1 LNQVNQPLQAD
12 QRFRKSI
19 ECVISI
25 CLIQVKS
32 NTPAKSTLQEVGSI
46 RHIGM
51 IQVKSIATGGK
62 DMSSGATSETQ
73 LVIIT
78 GMSGAGKTVAIQ
90 SFEDLGFFCVDNL
103 PPTLLPKFLEL
114 MKESGN
120 KMNKVALVMDLRGRE
135 FFDHLFKALDD
146 LSETSWVNPQILFL
160 DADDSTLVARYK
172 ETRRFHP
179 LAPSGRPLEG
189 IKLERKLLEE
199 LKGRAQIIYNTSKM
213 KPKDL
218 REKIATEFS
227 ANKQTIFTV
236 NVMSFG
242 FKHGIPIDADLV
254 FDVRFLPNPHYIESM
269 RPKTGLDEEVSNY
282 VLKWNE
288 THKFLEKVTD
298 LLSFMLPHYKREG
311 KAQLVIAIGCTGGQH
326 RSVAL
331 AEYIGHF
338 FEKDYQTRVSHR
350 DIDKRKEKVT

>member
-1 LNQVNQPLQAD
+1 MSTGSTSD
-12 QRFRKSI
+12 
-19 ECVISI
+19 
-25 CLIQVKS
+25 IQ
-32 NTPAKSTLQEVGSI
+32 
-46 RHIGM
+46 M
-51 IQVKSIATGGK
+51 
-62 DMSSGATSETQ
+62 
-73 LVIIT
+73 VIIT

-135 FFDHLFKALDD
+135 FFDDLFRALDD
-146 LSETSWVNPQILFL
+146 LAETSWVTPQILFL
-160 DADDSTLVARYK
+160 DADDSTLVRRYK
-172 ETRRFHP
+172 ESRRTHP
-179 LAPSGRPLEG
+179 LAPEGLPLEG
-189 IKLERKLLEE
+189 IKTERELLEE
-199 LKGRAQIIYNTSKM
+199 LKGRAQHIYNTSQM

-218 REKIATEFS
+218 REKIINEF
-227 ANKQTIFTV
+227 NKNSKSIFTV

-254 FDVRFLPNPHYIESM
+254 FDVRFLPNPHYIDHM
-269 RPKTGLDEEVSNY
+269 RPKTGLDDEVYGY
-282 VLKWNE
+282 VLKWSE
-288 THKFLEKVTD
+288 TQKFIEKVTD

-331 AEYIGHF
+331 AEYIGNF
-338 FEKDYQTRVSHR
+338 FGKEYKTSVTHR
-350 DIDKRKEKVT
+350 DIERRKEKTT